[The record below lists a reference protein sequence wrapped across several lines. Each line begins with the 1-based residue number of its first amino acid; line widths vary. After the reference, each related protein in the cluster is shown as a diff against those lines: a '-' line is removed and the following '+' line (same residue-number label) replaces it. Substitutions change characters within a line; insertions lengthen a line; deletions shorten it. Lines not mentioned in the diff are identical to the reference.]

1 MIFLADG
8 IRMTFMDNLSN
19 RFFRCWPI
27 LLLVFAAGSGRVLA
41 TGTWGATDSM
51 EYDRYWFT
59 ATTLFSGQVL
69 VTGGYSYET
78 YDLATAELYDSTAG
92 HWTETGRMR
101 AARYN
106 HTATLLPDG
115 RVLVAAGYNG
125 SEMSSAE
132 IYNPATGLW
141 SRAGSLNVARDEHA
155 AALLHDGR
163 VLVVGGYSPTV
174 GSSPS
179 TEIYDPATG
188 RWTTQGNLR
197 DGRWWPTAT
206 TL

>member
-8 IRMTFMDNLSN
+8 IRVTPMNNLSN

-27 LLLVFAAGSGRVLA
+27 LLLVLAAGSGRVLA
-41 TGTWGATDSM
+41 AGTWGAADSM

-59 ATTLFSGQVL
+59 ATTLGSGQVL

-78 YDLATAELYDSTAG
+78 YDLATAQLYDGTTG
-92 HWTETGRMR
+92 HSTETGRMR
-101 AARYN
+101 GARYN
-106 HTATLLPDG
+106 HTATLLLDG

-132 IYNPATGLW
+132 IYNPATGRW
-141 SRAGSLNVARDEHA
+141 SRTGSLNIARDEHA

-163 VLVVGGYSPTV
+163 VLVIGGYSSTV

-179 TEIYDPATG
+179 TETYDPATG
-188 RWTTQGNLR
+188 LW
-197 DGRWWPTAT
+197 
-206 TL
+206 